1 MDSVKGLVLAAMML
15 LASAT
20 MLVFAMG
27 DFSVDDELDSS
38 MTMADDPLIQ
48 GEDHDITETPLSTI

>member
-1 MDSVKGLVLAAMML
+1 MDSVKGLALAAMML

-27 DFSVDDELDSS
+27 DFSVDEEIDSS
-38 MTMADDPLIQ
+38 KQWPKIRYPRP
-48 GEDHDITETPLSTI
+48 GP

>member
-27 DFSVDDELDSS
+27 DFVL
-38 MTMADDPLIQ
+38 MTNLIRQ
-48 GEDHDITETPLSTI
+48 